1 MSTRATY
8 GLFSD
13 WYFDIPPSGERVYWA
28 IPIGCETTSPPTV
41 LYSEL
46 RQGESVGLERAV
58 HHVKVT
64 GILNPEPFVVDG
76 RKYATS
82 FAFSRPHI
90 VVGYNGRQTIYGRA
104 DYSCQLYE
112 DGLEATEVFT
122 VEDGYSFDWKTKV
135 HRSVSSWSFNGD
147 LFAISQD
154 ISFESEDGGPE
165 QIVGRGTSHR
175 TLSGYWTGDTNTVT
189 YNWPLYIEQLLEQ
202 HPCEVDFDNLVV
214 EAADQMKYSANNLD
228 NVRQFADI
236 ADSLVRVLTGHVPKK
251 ALKRILH
258 GTSNPRA
265 FGRQLKE
272 LSQSAWLTNRYVVN
286 TTKSDVEDFL
296 DKVGAID
303 TPALQGEHI
312 VRAGDQ
318 QGNWTCHVKII
329 SRDRKQNALAET
341 HRWAMQHGFGV
352 TPANLWDMIPFSFMV
367 DWFIPIGETLN
378 TIDAE
383 FFFHSAYYE
392 ILSYTASRKFTM
404 DVKDSGNTFHVTV
417 YDRDVSKSVPIISSL
432 TYEDPSSRTVRN
444 RVIDASAIFL

>member
-28 IPIGCETTSPPTV
+28 IPIGQRSTDPPTV

-46 RQGESVGLERAV
+46 SQGESVGTERAV

-64 GILNPEPFVVDG
+64 GTINPEPFEVDG
-76 RKYATS
+76 KKYATS
-82 FAFSRPHI
+82 FSFSQHRYL
-90 VVGYNGRQTIYGRA
+90 GYYNYRDVYGRS
-104 DYSCQLYE
+104 DFNCQLYE
-112 DGLEATEVFT
+112 DGLEATETTT
-122 VEDGYSFDWKTKV
+122 VDEGFAYYWQTWT
-135 HRSVSSWSFNGD
+135 HRSVSTWSFDGGT
-147 LFAISQD
+147 FAISKD
-154 ISFESEDGGPE
+154 IHFDSYDGGPE
-165 QIVGRGTSHR
+165 EESSPGQSWRR
-175 TLSGYWTGDTNTVT
+175 LSGYWTGDVTAVT
-189 YNWPLYIEQLLEQ
+189 YNWPLFVNQLLDKY
-202 HPCEVDFDNLVV
+202 PCEVDFDNLIV

-228 NVRQFADI
+228 NVRQFADV
-236 ADSLVRVLTGHVPKK
+236 ADSLVRVLTGHAPKK

-265 FGRQLKE
+265 FGRELKE
-272 LSQSAWLTNRYVVN
+272 LSQSAWLTNRYVIN

-296 DKVGAID
+296 DKVGSID
-303 TPALQGEHI
+303 APSVEGEHI
-312 VRAGDQ
+312 IRAGDQ
-318 QGNWTCHVKII
+318 KGCWTCHVKIR

-378 TIDAE
+378 AIDAE

-417 YDRDVSKSVPIISSL
+417 YTRDVSDKVPIVSSL